1 MLDKPVKD
9 FQDDEKKIIGQLISS
24 IADKENLVFNAGAGA
39 GKTYALIE
47 CLKYICREKRDILEY
62 HNQKAICITYTNTA
76 VDVIADIPWADADFL
91 TQLRL
96 SYTFVFLDANEYFS
110 LILG

>member
-9 FQDDEKKIIGQLISS
+9 FQDDEKKIIEQLISS

-47 CLKYICREKRDILEY
+47 CLKYICREKRDMLEY
-62 HNQKAICITYTNTA
+62 HNQKAICITYANVA
-76 VDVIADIPWADADFL
+76 
-91 TQLRL
+91 
-96 SYTFVFLDANEYFS
+96 ANEIKS
-110 LILG
+110 RLGNTDLVLISTIHERLWDIIKDYQDELLFI